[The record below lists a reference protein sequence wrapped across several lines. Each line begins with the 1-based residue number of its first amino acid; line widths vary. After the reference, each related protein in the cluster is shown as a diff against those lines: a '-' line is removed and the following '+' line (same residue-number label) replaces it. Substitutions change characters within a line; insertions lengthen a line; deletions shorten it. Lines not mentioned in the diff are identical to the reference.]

1 MKYKDDKGYS
11 LVEVLVVIGIIMVVA
26 AIAMPI
32 FQAYA
37 INRNLRSAARDIIG
51 DIFSCKE
58 RTIAENRQYRISFN
72 VGANNYTID
81 RCNTTGS
88 SCAAYTAIQTKTPT
102 AFGSDI
108 SITNAAFGNNSA
120 ISFQTRGTSES
131 GNVVLTNSRGSTATI
146 TTNITGRAGVTFNMQ

>member
-88 SCAAYTAIQTKTPT
+88 SCAAYTVIQTKTPT

-108 SITNAAFGNNSA
+108 SITNAAFGNNST
-120 ISFQTRGTSES
+120 ISFQIRGTSES
-131 GNVVLTNSRGSTATI
+131 GNVVLTNSRGSTARI